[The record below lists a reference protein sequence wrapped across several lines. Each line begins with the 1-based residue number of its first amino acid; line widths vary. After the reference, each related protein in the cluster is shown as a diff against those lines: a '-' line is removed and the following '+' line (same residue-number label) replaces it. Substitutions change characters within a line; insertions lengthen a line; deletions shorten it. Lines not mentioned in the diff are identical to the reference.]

1 MPVDVKNKFLNAG
14 IAWDDSDSDSEINV
28 AVLAEAFDAD
38 VVIPGDAADDDDVI
52 PLTDTAGSLSLTDAL
67 KSKGGH
73 VAEKKVRRG
82 NRASKATTPSAAV

>member
-14 IAWDDSDSDSEINV
+14 IAWDDSDSDSEINL

-38 VVIPGDAADDDDVI
+38 AVIPDDII
-52 PLTDTAGSLSLTDAL
+52 PLTDTTGSLSLTDTL

-73 VAEKKVRRG
+73 VAEKKV
-82 NRASKATTPSAAV
+82 